1 MTGGMRGVIK
11 LPTSQPRASIATS
24 VAPVVGVRPTGIRFE
39 LVDGLDALR
48 EEWDELAHEGQSI
61 FSTWEFANTW
71 WEQFGGGR
79 RLLAVACFDGG
90 GLFAILPL
98 YLWRRRPLRVIR
110 LLGHGCGDILG
121 PICRPERRADA
132 GRALRR
138 LLEVASWDWDV
149 FVAENL
155 PADHGWARCLGGTVI
170 RREGNPVLRIRGGF
184 EQYLAG
190 RTPNFRHQARARE
203 RRLARHHH
211 VEYRLSTNPAR
222 LDDDLT
228 TLFRLH
234 ARRFDGDSAFGG
246 PRVAFH
252 RRFAHQALERGWLRL
267 WILELDGRPAAAEYG
282 FRFGGAECFYQL
294 GRDPSFARESLGT
307 TMLTHAIRAGVE
319 DGVREFG
326 FLRGHEQ
333 YKYRFATEDGG
344 LESLCVVR
352 GPAAA
357 AALAVVQA
365 VKASPTARRA
375 LRGPLDM

>member
-1 MTGGMRGVIK
+1 MIR
-11 LPTSQPRASIATS
+11 LPTAGPRASLAAS
-24 VAPVVGVRPTGIRFE
+24 VPSIVGARPTGIRFE
-39 LVDGLDALR
+39 LVDGLGALR

-71 WEQFGGGR
+71 WEEFGGGR
-79 RLLAVACFDGG
+79 RLLAVACFDRG

-110 LLGHGCGDILG
+110 LLGNGCGDILG
-121 PICRPERRADA
+121 PVCRPDRRADA
-132 GRALRR
+132 ARALRR
-138 LLEVASWDWDV
+138 LLEVAPWDWDV

-155 PADHGWARCLGGTVI
+155 PADHGWARRLGGSVI
-170 RREGNPVLRIRGGF
+170 RREGNPVLRIDGGF
-184 EQYLAG
+184 EQFLAAS
-190 RTPNFRHQARARE
+190 TPNFRHQARSRE
-203 RRLARHHH
+203 RRLARRHR
-211 VEYRLSTNPAR
+211 VEYRLSTDPAR

-234 ARRFDGDSAFGG
+234 ASRFGGESAFAG
-246 PRVAFH
+246 PRTAFH
-252 RRFAHQALERGWLRL
+252 RRFARQALARGWLRL

-294 GRDPSFARESLGT
+294 GRDPSFARESLGM
-307 TMLTHAIRAGVE
+307 TMLTHAVRAGIE

-326 FLRGHEQ
+326 FLRGHEG
-333 YKYRFATEDGG
+333 YKYRFATEDRG

-365 VKASPTARRA
+365 VKASPAARRA
-375 LRGPLDM
+375 LRGPLEM